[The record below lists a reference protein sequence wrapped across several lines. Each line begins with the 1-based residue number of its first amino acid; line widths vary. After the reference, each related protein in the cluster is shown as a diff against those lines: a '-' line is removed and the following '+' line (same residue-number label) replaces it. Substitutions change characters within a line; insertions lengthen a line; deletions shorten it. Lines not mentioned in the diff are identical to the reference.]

1 MSDYLGDKVLAFRKS
16 GKLPTEQL
24 KCPGVGRDAE
34 HDKALCFYFNRPVSD
49 DEMRALHEVMQR
61 AVAITLTGSKP

>member
-1 MSDYLGDKVLAFRKS
+1 MTVISFYS
-16 GKLPTEQL
+16 EPL

-34 HDKALCFYFNRPVSD
+34 NEKSLCFYFSRKVSD

-61 AVAITLTGSKP
+61 AVAISLMKEKH